1 MAAENLL
8 DSCKKLTS
16 NWRDDKPEHFI
27 KYQLT
32 EIGGIVNAG
41 VDLDIVDKDVSLS
54 DFNVRFF

>member
-16 NWRDDKPEHFI
+16 NWRGDKPEHFI

-41 VDLDIVDKDVSLS
+41 VDLDIVDKDVSF
-54 DFNVRFF
+54 DRFLL